1 MLVSTVKRPLGY
13 QNVKFFAFSYLGSTA
28 QLVELRNSNP
38 TQHYKNM
45 IFFFEK
51 KLFLKAKIV
60 MWLSVAN
67 PGGISDNLT
76 APFDLRFGVIIY
88 IYSS

>member
-1 MLVSTVKRPLGY
+1 
-13 QNVKFFAFSYLGSTA
+13 
-28 QLVELRNSNP
+28 
-38 TQHYKNM
+38 M
-45 IFFFEK
+45 IFFGEK
-51 KLFLKAKIV
+51 TFFIGKIV
-60 MWLSVAN
+60 MWLSVDKKIYKKN